1 MPVIFLTMLNALFL
15 TGAYLTW
22 NGLTL
27 PLTFATLLLTTL
39 TFVVV
44 TIIYNR
50 LRANAALNE
59 TTFELDAETI
69 RKRNGLTTQT
79 DPGKLLQEID
89 TLHDRVTELK
99 MLGQYSEALSFTI
112 NFQAILTLIYTNCQ
126 DVLNSRDFYIYLPDV
141 HTDQIYTAFC
151 VEDGVRQREK
161 ESPRN
166 IIQNGRVSVV
176 IEMGQVHEHL
186 DTHGRFW
193 LTAPLNAGADTAGAL
208 QASHKELNTRFT
220 EEQKE
225 LFASLGTRTA
235 TAIEKWKT
243 NQQLQLRAQQL
254 ETLNDVIRF
263 INSEQDVD
271 RLLNL
276 ILEKAIEL
284 LNVEAGS
291 LMLRNQDTGELEF
304 VVVHGP
310 TSKELVGTRL
320 PLGKGVAGK
329 VAQTGKPIR
338 VNNVADDSYWFSG
351 VDDDTQFHTR
361 SILTVPLVRQQIVI
375 GVLQVINRRNGAPF
389 VKTDEILLTAF
400 AGEAAVTLENAR
412 LLQQT
417 DAELQERV
425 RELSLLQ
432 SLDRDLNRTL
442 DIQQSLTLTLNWMM
456 RLFDATAGSI
466 VVFNEDGSVLS
477 HRNQGYD
484 NPNLPQAY
492 DYTQNNFPG
501 IIGQVL
507 QTGKPHLA
515 EDVTAVE
522 GYLPSALNTQTQMTI
537 PIINERRLLGAATI
551 ERNTAHAYDE
561 KDLDAAV
568 RFIEHITVAITN
580 ALLYAEVKVANE
592 AKSEFVSLVS
602 HELKTP
608 LTAIRGYTDLMLTG
622 LTGAVNEQQ
631 QEYMGTI
638 VSNVNRMMTLIQDLT
653 DISRIETS
661 QLTVR
666 LQPIPFANVVSETV
680 AGIQSMAKNKNIDID
695 LHMPSDIPLVL
706 GDHNRLVQVMTNLVG
721 NACKYSPPDTKVDVM
736 VRCGQNDKGQAVV
749 WCEVR
754 DHGYGIAPEDQQKL
768 FSKFFRSADP
778 NIRQS
783 SGTGLG
789 LFITKGLIELH
800 GGELQFESE
809 LNKGTSF
816 TFSVIEAQS

>member
-1 MPVIFLTMLNALFL
+1 MLFL
-15 TGAYLTW
+15 TAAQLYWRTL
-22 NGLTL
+22 NL
-27 PLTFATLLLTTL
+27 PLVLTTVFMATL
-39 TFVVV
+39 TFVTVTVV
-44 TIIYNR
+44 YNR
-50 LRANAALNE
+50 IRANAALNE
-59 TTFELDAETI
+59 TTFELTPTVS
-69 RKRNGLTTQT
+69 RNGFSILS
-79 DPGKLLQEID
+79 PPAKLMDEIIILQ
-89 TLHDRVTELK
+89 DRVTELK

-151 VEDGVRQREK
+151 VENGTRNKEK

-166 IIQNGRVSVV
+166 VMKDRRITAV
-176 IEMGQVHEHL
+176 IEMGQVHEHR
-186 DTHGRFW
+186 DTHGRYW
-193 LTAPLNAGADTAGAL
+193 ITAPLNAGADTAGAL
-208 QASHKELNTRFT
+208 QASHPALNTRFG

-225 LFASLGTRTA
+225 MFASLGTRTA

-254 ETLNDVIRF
+254 ETLNEVIRF

-291 LMLRNQDTGELEF
+291 LMLRDPDTGELEF

-310 TSKELVGTRL
+310 TSKELIGTRL
-320 PLGKGVAGK
+320 PLGKGVAGQ
-329 VAQTGKPIR
+329 VAQTGHPVR
-338 VNNVADDSYWFSG
+338 VNDVADDSHWFSG
-351 VDDDTQFHTR
+351 VDDDTQFSTR
-361 SILTVPLVRQQIVI
+361 SILTVPLVRQQMVV

-389 VKTDEILLTAF
+389 VKTDETLLTAF

-432 SLDRDLNRTL
+432 SLDRDLNRSL
-442 DIQQSLTLTLNWMM
+442 DIQESLNLTLNWMV
-456 RLFDATAGSI
+456 RLFEATAGSI

-477 HRNQGYD
+477 HRDQGYD
-484 NPNLPQAY
+484 NFSPTQAY
-492 DYTQNNFPG
+492 EYTRQDFPG
-501 IIGQVL
+501 LTGQVL
-507 QTGKPHLA
+507 RTSTPHLA
-515 EDVTAVE
+515 PDVSQIPE
-522 GYLPSALNTQTQMTI
+522 YLSGSLSTQCQMTI
-537 PIINERRLLGAATI
+537 PIINERRLLGVATV
-551 ERNTAHAYDE
+551 ERDEISAYDE
-561 KDLDAAV
+561 QDLEAAV

-608 LTAIRGYTDLMLTG
+608 LTAIRGYTDLMMTG
-622 LTGAVNEQQ
+622 LTGPVNDQQ

-638 VSNVNRMMTLIQDLT
+638 VSNVSRMMTLIQDLT

-666 LQPIPFANVVSETV
+666 LQPIPLANVVSETI
-680 AGIQSMAKNKNIDID
+680 AGIHSMAKHKNIEIE
-695 LHMPSDIPLVL
+695 LHMPSNIPLVM
-706 GDHNRLVQVMTNLVG
+706 GDHNRLVQVLTNLVG
-721 NACKYSPPDTKVDVM
+721 NACKYSPPDTRVDVA
-736 VRCGQNDKGQAVV
+736 VRCGRNQKGQSVV
-749 WCEVR
+749 WCEVQ
-754 DHGYGIAPEDQQKL
+754 DQGYGIAPDEQTKL
-768 FSKFFRSADP
+768 FTKFFRSADP

-789 LFITKGLIELH
+789 LFITKGLVELH

-809 LNKGTSF
+809 LNKGTKF
-816 TFSVIEAQS
+816 TFSVIEAKS